1 MDMKLP
7 AELRYEANEHVA
19 VITLNRPQERNAL
32 DERLTLGLQ
41 IAVARIKASPALR
54 VVFLTGNGPMFCA
67 GGDPKGFQRMAA
79 AAAEESSGN
88 GADNQ
93 SNKNDESAVAFAK
106 LLRELDELPVYV
118 VALANGTAM
127 GGGVGLLC
135 VCDYVVIKHAASVA
149 LSEVKLGV
157 IPATISP
164 YVVGRVGAAR
174 ARRLFMTGETLRAE
188 QARDLG
194 LVDEVV
200 VTDADMRAAADRILA
215 AAQSAAPGAAAAA
228 KALVREVA
236 AAPRGSDEI
245 LRYTAAE
252 LARVRLTDEC
262 AAGMKAVLAREK
274 PPWAKAPLVYPA

>member
-1 MDMKLP
+1 
-7 AELRYEANEHVA
+7 
-19 VITLNRPQERNAL
+19 
-32 DERLTLGLQ
+32 
-41 IAVARIKASPALR
+41 
-54 VVFLTGNGPMFCA
+54 
-67 GGDPKGFQRMAA
+67 
-79 AAAEESSGN
+79 
-88 GADNQ
+88 
-93 SNKNDESAVAFAK
+93 
-106 LLRELDELPVYV
+106 
-118 VALANGTAM
+118 M

-200 VTDADMRAAADRILA
+200 VTDADLRAAADRILA

-236 AAPRGSDEI
+236 AAPRRSDEI